1 MYFRMECE
9 AKFPNTQMFAYN
21 RRKLKIV
28 DKYLRLIK

>member
-9 AKFPNTQMFAYN
+9 AKFPNIQMFAYN